1 MKVNYVLLAKDFDVQ
16 LWNKSVYRHATKEEG
31 EEMTTVLICLLPVSC
46 FLFVNNLVS
55 VIEKVHKDDINLGFN
70 TIGATFGLLLIT
82 GAIIAV
88 HF

>member
-1 MKVNYVLLAKDFDVQ
+1 V
-16 LWNKSVYRHATKEEG
+16 
-31 EEMTTVLICLLPVSC
+31 TTALIWLLPVSC